1 MSLWLRKLVLHR
13 PQIQNLSQQCSM
25 LVNYSFDTVEI
36 ENASHSVTLVPRLDY
51 SVNLLDDI
59 IDTLQ
64 EKRIEL
70 KLVNEYLVTDFNS
83 EEPSHVKDVELEH
96 LVVFSLEILVKIKNQ
111 IGSISGINSIPEILP
126 SSIPMIRTISA
137 KLFVL
142 FPICSQKL
150 SELSVH
156 LGSIVLDSAALTK
169 ARFDF
174 SKSNHISSR
183 LLDEVKL
190 MADSKLNKQYPLVD
204 FFKLLNV

>member
-1 MSLWLRKLVLHR
+1 
-13 PQIQNLSQQCSM
+13 M
-25 LVNYSFDTVEI
+25 LVNYSIDTI
-36 ENASHSVTLVPRLDY
+36 ESENISNSVTLVPRLDY

-59 IDTLQ
+59 IEILQ
-64 EKRIEL
+64 EMRIKL
-70 KLVNEYLVTDFNS
+70 KNTHQYLVTDFDDDDQ
-83 EEPSHVKDVELEH
+83 SHLKNIKLEH
-96 LVVFSLEILVKIKNQ
+96 LVVYSLEILLKIKNQ

-174 SKSNHISSR
+174 SKSNHTCTI

-204 FFKLLNV
+204 FCKLFNT